1 LSKESTCTLSAL
13 HAVDLLA
20 ASWLYGNVEER
31 RSVDDG
37 QQIKGY
43 YQALVRSQVHG
54 KGWKTISMT
63 STRIKLLKFAWN
75 VILDLDCMQ
84 KLASHL

>member
-54 KGWKTISMT
+54 QGWKTISMT

-84 KLASHL
+84 KLACHL